1 MNNKITYTKHG
12 DYYLPDL
19 TVPTGKKHNIG
30 KYGRVHA
37 KFIKENRPCFY
48 STKMMNGT
56 WLAYLEEIDTTAKEM
71 VDRLIKELVI
81 KQGITEE
88 LKANDQFAWFSAI
101 EQIKHT
107 AEEFVFEDIVYA
119 GGVSR

>member
-1 MNNKITYTKHG
+1 MY
-12 DYYLPDL
+12 
-19 TVPTGKKHNIG
+19 NIG
-30 KYGRVHA
+30 KYGRLHGQ
-37 KFIKENRPCFY
+37 FIKENRPCFY
-48 STKMMNGT
+48 SMKMMNGT

-88 LKANDQFAWFSAI
+88 LKANDQMAWVSAM

-107 AEEFVFEDIVYA
+107 AEEFVFEDILYDIVN
-119 GGVSR
+119 